1 MIQTRTGSLEAAV
14 KPGVEISKNIKHH
27 LAQMD
32 LYLDQMVTDD
42 YNHQSIH
49 EYREAIRRLR
59 ALIYFYKPV
68 LRNSDFKDLDFIS
81 KRNFDHTSLIREID
95 VFENGYRDFMLPG
108 VIAKLCDLKAP
119 LLTKLKSDVQMM
131 KTFNF
136 AQFEVRLKPSSSHKP
151 AYEIWEKQR
160 HFEVIQAFI
169 NIDKVSNAENL
180 ERYIHEKRTL
190 VKKLRYVHQILMQD
204 DKTLTPINAVLEDF
218 QDVARRLHDV
228 CVNLRFIGQYA
239 LNDPGLLEKLI
250 ENHDAFLAEA
260 DLKYEEACR
269 LLTQYM
275 SRSEA

>member
-1 MIQTRTGSLEAAV
+1 MEATV
-14 KPGVEISKNIKHH
+14 KPEIEIPKNIKYH
-27 LAQMD
+27 LTQMD
-32 LYLDQMVTDD
+32 TFLDQMVAEE

-108 VIAKLCDLKAP
+108 VIKKLGDLKAP
-119 LLTKLKSDVQMM
+119 LLDKLKSDAQMM

-151 AYEIWEKQR
+151 AYEVWEKQR
-160 HFEVIQAFI
+160 HFEVIRDFI
-169 NIDKVSNAENL
+169 NIDKVSSAKNL

-190 VKKLRYVHQILMQD
+190 VKKLRYVHEILMQNEEN
-204 DKTLTPINAVLEDF
+204 LVSINDVLDDF

-228 CVNLRFIGQYA
+228 CVNLRFIGQYK

-275 SRSEA
+275 AGSEA